1 MFHYLK
7 LIGQFFKISVQA
19 EMAYRANFFI
29 RLLYSVLNLVTG
41 LFSLMVIFNQVETI
55 KGWDL
60 PSALILLGIYQLL
73 GALRSLFIGP
83 SLESVAGMDGEIWTG
98 TFDFTLLRPVNKQF
112 LISFRY
118 WRLFALID
126 LIFALGVLIYA
137 IVLME
142 TPLSL
147 LNLVSFFVTLVA
159 GVLLLYAALLAFSA
173 LVFWNSGFLF
183 TWVINDLFQ
192 LARYPV
198 GIYPNWLRLI
208 LTWIIPVGL
217 MTTIPAQ
224 AIKGTLSPTM
234 LILTTIF
241 SIMAFFGAS
250 LLFRRGLQKYTS
262 ASS

>member
-1 MFHYLK
+1 MLHYVK
-7 LIGQFFKISVQA
+7 LIGQFFKISAQA

-29 RLLYSVLNLVTG
+29 RLLYSVLNVVTG
-41 LFSLMVIFNQVETI
+41 LFSLVVIFNQVESI

-60 PSALILLGIYQLL
+60 PSALVLLGIYLLL
-73 GALRSLFIGP
+73 GALRSLFMGP

-112 LISFRY
+112 MISFRY
-118 WRLFALID
+118 WRIFALID
-126 LIFALGVLIYA
+126 LIFALGVLVYA
-137 IVLME
+137 IVLLG
-142 TPLSL
+142 TPLSIL
-147 LNLVSFFVTLVA
+147 TLIRFLATLTA
-159 GVLLLYAALLAFSA
+159 GILLLYAALLAFSS

-224 AIKGTLSPTM
+224 ALAGTLSPGL
-234 LILTTIF
+234 LILTIF
-241 SIMAFFGAS
+241 FSVGAFIGAS
-250 LLFRRGLQKYTS
+250 LLFRRGLQKYSS

>member
-1 MFHYLK
+1 MLHHLK
-7 LIGQFFKISVQA
+7 LIGQFCKISAQA

-60 PSALILLGIYQLL
+60 PSALILLGIYLLL

-98 TFDFTLLRPVNKQF
+98 TFDFTMLRPVNKQF
-112 LISFRY
+112 LVSFRY

-126 LIFALGVLIYA
+126 LFFALGVLVYA
-137 IVLME
+137 IVLMG
-142 TPLSL
+142 TPLSIL
-147 LNLVSFFVTLVA
+147 TLIHFLATLMA
-159 GVLLLYAALLAFSA
+159 GILLLYAALLAFSA

-198 GIYPNWLRLI
+198 GIYPQWLRLI

-224 AIKGTLSPTM
+224 ALSGTLSPTM
-234 LILTTIF
+234 FILTIF
-241 SIMAFFGAS
+241 FSVGAFIGAS
-250 LLFRRGLQKYTS
+250 ILFRRGLQKYTS